1 LRHKQCK
8 RLKIYQLKKHVLPTQ
23 KLNNHAMILL

>member
-8 RLKIYQLKKHVLPTQ
+8 RLKIYQLKKHVLLMQ
-23 KLNNHAMILL
+23 KLNNYAIILL